1 MPVHF
6 FNFFNLKL
14 SAMYLPAIKYGFF
27 MGSISVL
34 MTLMVYIFNPAIFA
48 SMAYGVSSMF
58 LMLAVLV
65 LFGFMARR
73 ESAHGFTF
81 KDAFLTLLIIQSF
94 AFMESNLFN
103 YILYNFIDPNL
114 AELIKKET
122 IENTLNL
129 MQSLGVKGDE
139 LDVVA
144 ESIEKQDMN
153 FGIKQLFIGI
163 GTGIGAGAI
172 LSLIIGLILRN
183 KRA

>member
-1 MPVHF
+1 
-6 FNFFNLKL
+6 
-14 SAMYLPAIKYGFF
+14 MYAPAVKYGFF

-34 MTLMVYIFNPAIFA
+34 MALMIYIFNPSIFA

-65 LFGFMARR
+65 VFGFLARR
-73 ESAHGFTF
+73 ETPHGFTF
-81 KDAFLTLLIIQSF
+81 KDAFLTLLIIQTF
-94 AFMESNLFN
+94 AFTEANLFN

-114 AELIKKET
+114 ADLIKKET

-129 MQSLGVKGDE
+129 MQSLGVRGDE
-139 LDVVA
+139 LDA
-144 ESIEKQDMN
+144 AAATIEKQDMN
-153 FGIKQLFIGI
+153 FGIKQLLIGI

-183 KRA
+183 KRG